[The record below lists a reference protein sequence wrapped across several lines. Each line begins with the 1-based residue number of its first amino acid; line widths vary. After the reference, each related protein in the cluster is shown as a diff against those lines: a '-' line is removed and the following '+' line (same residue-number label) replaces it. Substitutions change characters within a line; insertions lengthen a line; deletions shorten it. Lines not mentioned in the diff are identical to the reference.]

1 MVRNHTILVVDD
13 EPSVCFLLKEELS
26 EQKKFD
32 VFTANDGVAAM
43 NALQQRPIDVVLL
56 DVKMPRIGGM
66 EVLKFINE
74 HHPKTLVIMLSN
86 YADVKTAIEA
96 TKLGAYDFVG
106 KPYSRDELLAT
117 VNRAIQHRRLTIDV
131 ELMKY
136 ELSRKTGEKEIIARS
151 AAMKAM
157 IATAKKVAASD
168 SIVHIHGA
176 SGSGKE
182 LIANLIHDESM
193 RHDRPFVVVN
203 CASLPDTLLESEL
216 FGHEKGAF
224 TNAHQMKQ
232 GLVEVANG
240 GSLFLDEVGDIS
252 PIVQPKLLRFLETGE
267 FRRVGGNTSMK
278 VDVRIISATNK
289 DLHGEVKAGRFR
301 EDLLYRLNV
310 VTLRIPPLKDRKE
323 DIPLLVEYF
332 LKRKAKTK
340 SPKKIDNTAMH
351 ALLAYD
357 WPGNIRELEH
367 AIEGAMLLSHE
378 ETITSKDFALTQSNV
393 GQNAPNV
400 AASDPSTMTMEE
412 LEKMHIELTLKR
424 FNYNRGKTAKALGIT
439 LKTLYLKIKRYSIP
453 TQEENK

>member
-1 MVRNHTILVVDD
+1 MVRNHSILVVDD

-26 EQKKFD
+26 QQKKFD

-56 DVKMPRIGGM
+56 DVKMPRVGGM
-66 EVLKFINE
+66 EVLKFITE
-74 HHPKTLVIMLSN
+74 HHPTTQVIMLSN

-106 KPYSRDELLAT
+106 KPYNRDELLAT
-117 VNRAIQHRRLTIDV
+117 VNRAVQHRRLTIDV

-136 ELSRKTGEKEIIARS
+136 ELSRKSGEKEIIARS
-151 AAMKAM
+151 VPMKEM
-157 IATAKKVAASD
+157 LATAKKVAPSE

-182 LIANLIHDESM
+182 LVANLIHQESL
-193 RHDRPFVVVN
+193 RRDRPFVIVN

-267 FRRVGGNTSMK
+267 FRRVGGTTSMQ

-289 DLHGEVKAGRFR
+289 DLQAEVKAGRFR

-310 VTLRIPPLKDRKE
+310 VTLRIPPLKERKE
-323 DIPLLVEYF
+323 DIPLLVDFF
-332 LKRKAKTK
+332 LKKKMKAA
-340 SPKKIDNTAMH
+340 SPKKVSDDALRT
-351 ALLAYD
+351 LLAYD
-357 WPGNIRELEH
+357 WPGNVRELEH
-367 AIEGAMLLSHE
+367 AIEGAVLLSHE
-378 ETITSKDFALTQSNV
+378 GTISSKDFILTQS
-393 GQNAPNV
+393 AV
-400 AASDPSTMTMEE
+400 AQHSAQDVSAGMTIEA
-412 LEKMHIELTLKR
+412 LEKLHIENTLKR
-424 FNYNRGKTAKALGIT
+424 FDYSRSKSAKALGIT
-439 LKTLYLKIKRYSIP
+439 QKTLYLKIKRYKIP
-453 TQEENK
+453 IQSQD

>member
-1 MVRNHTILVVDD
+1 MVRNSTILIVDD

-26 EQKKFD
+26 EQKKFE
-32 VFTANDGVAAM
+32 VHTAEDGVAAI
-43 NALQQRPIDVVLL
+43 NALQQRPFDVVLL
-56 DVKMPRIGGM
+56 DVRMPRVDGM
-66 EVLKFINE
+66 EVLKFITE
-74 HHPKTLVIMLSN
+74 HHPSTHVIMLSN

-106 KPYSRDELLAT
+106 KPYNRDELFAT
-117 VNRAIQHRRLTIDV
+117 VNRAIEHRRLAIDN

-151 AAMKAM
+151 SGMKSL
-157 IATAKKVAASD
+157 IATAKKVASSD

-182 LIANLIHDESM
+182 LIAHLVHSESL
-193 RHDRPFVVVN
+193 RKERPFVIVN
-203 CASLPDTLLESEL
+203 CASLPDNLLESEL
-216 FGHEKGAF
+216 FGHEKGSF

-267 FRRVGGNTSMK
+267 FRRVGGTTSMQ

-289 DLHGEVKAGRFR
+289 DLQAEVVAGRFR

-332 LKRKAKTK
+332 LKRKMKGK
-340 SPKKIDNTAMH
+340 IVKKIHSDAFQS
-351 ALLAYD
+351 LLAYD

-367 AIEGAMLLSHE
+367 AIEGAMLLSHDDLI
-378 ETITSKDFALTQSNV
+378 TASDFILTQNKITSDAKLLERDDTSVLTIDEV
-393 GQNAPNV
+393 
-400 AASDPSTMTMEE
+400 ERI
-412 LEKMHIELTLKR
+412 HIEQSLKKFKFSR
-424 FNYNRGKTAKALGIT
+424 NKTANALGIT
-439 LKTLYLKIKRYSIP
+439 QKTLYLKIKRYKIP
-453 TQEENK
+453 VEDKD

>member
-1 MVRNHTILVVDD
+1 MVRDHSILVVDD
-13 EPSVCFLLKEELS
+13 EPSVCFLLKEELT
-26 EQKKFD
+26 EQKQFH
-32 VFTANDGVAAM
+32 VVTANDGAAAM
-43 NALQQRPIDVVLL
+43 NILQQRPIDVVLL
-56 DVKMPRIGGM
+56 DVKMPRVGGM
-66 EVLKFINE
+66 EVLKFITE
-74 HHPKTLVIMLSN
+74 HHPTTMVIMLSN

-106 KPYSRDELLAT
+106 KPYNRDELLAT

-136 ELSRKTGEKEIIARS
+136 ELSRKGGEKEIIARS
-151 AAMKAM
+151 HPMKTMLSTAA
-157 IATAKKVAASD
+157 KVANSD
-168 SIVHIHGA
+168 SIVHIHGP

-182 LIANLIHDESM
+182 LVANLLHMESA
-193 RHDRPFVVVN
+193 RRDRPFVVVN

-267 FRRVGGNTSMK
+267 FRRVGGTTSMQ

-289 DLHGEVKAGRFR
+289 DLQQEVKAGRFR

-310 VTLRIPPLKDRKE
+310 VTLRIPPLKERKE
-323 DIPLLVEYF
+323 DIPLLVDHF
-332 LKRKAKTK
+332 LKKKVKAKT
-340 SPKKIDNTAMH
+340 SKKISDDALQ

-357 WPGNIRELEH
+357 WPGNVRELEH
-367 AIEGAMLLSHE
+367 AIEGAVLMSHE
-378 ETITSKDFALTQSNV
+378 ETITSKDFVLMQSAETQ
-393 GQNAPNV
+393 Q
-400 AASDPSTMTMEE
+400 ASSTEQADTSTLSMVE
-412 LEKMHIELTLKR
+412 LEKMHIENSLKR
-424 FNYNRGKTAKALGIT
+424 FNYSRSKTAKALGIT
-439 LKTLYLKIKRYSIP
+439 QKTLYLKIKRYKIA
-453 TQEENK
+453 TEDAG

>member
-74 HHPKTLVIMLSN
+74 HLPKTLVIMLSN